1 MENKVNF
8 LKQTC
13 VSGFNFFTFLLV
25 LLIACNQ
32 PAFAFQ
38 IPADAGN
45 AWTVAGGIASKST
58 PSGVRVNVAITG
70 APMSFL
76 ALNNTS
82 LMAGLGAAGTPVG
95 TFLTPALPLATNG
108 LQILAS
114 LAATC
119 QASNPNDLLCNT
131 FGTVTYTF
139 TDAGGLPI
147 AVRNPVM
154 HISRVGGFT
163 QAGGNSLYHGV
174 TQTLTSAGAT
184 LGAPSAGSVGLNVAG
199 TVISPALTTISVW
212 NGACP
217 AAGATVTAGCGSI
230 PITGTVSSLAFNI
243 GALRHNN
250 IATTPWN
257 TNASAGADAW
267 YVTFSFDEDFGDA
280 PASYQGNV
288 AALATAPASH
298 VQTALTLGSSW
309 TAANNNTNLLNG
321 TSAGAANFSAS
332 PVQVAAGADNNG
344 AAGDGS
350 EENGLTT
357 PLASITTNQIGTTYT
372 LTPTLAGTTRAGTVC
387 GWIDFNRDGAFTA
400 AEGVCT
406 AFVAGAASAALNWTI
421 PAATTAGRAYVRIRA
436 SYASMTTASFVGL
449 QNSGEVEDYNL
460 EIKPA
465 VRVLKVL
472 TPAGDPGTFNLSVA
486 GSNFATAVGNG
497 GTTGFR
503 SVYQATTTAND
514 VTVASNIAIAP
525 VTGVVLT
532 EEGAGGTLLT
542 SYSTS
547 SACTNAA
554 GTAVIVGGTA
564 LAPSITIPQS
574 VSGASANGQA
584 QTITCTLT
592 NTRLPALTV
601 TKTVSQSPLVVG
613 QTGQFYTITIA
624 VSGNATT
631 APITLSDALPT
642 GITTSGAITATGGS
656 LSACPAAGAIN
667 INSCVIAAGA
677 AVGSIVINVPINVAS
692 TATVGTN
699 TVIAQGGGDPSCT
712 GTAPACTGSTSNTL
726 VAPAAS
732 LSITK
737 TDNKALAT
745 SGSTNDYVIALSNQG
760 PSAANGVVLT
770 DIVGAGLSCPPANPV
785 VCTILLVG
793 ALCPA
798 GPLTIADLTGAGITV
813 ATFPANSSLQF
824 AYTCN
829 VN

>member
-1 MENKVNF
+1 MRNIASS

-13 VSGFNFFTFLLV
+13 ISGFGFFTFLLA
-25 LLIACNQ
+25 LLAVCNQ

-45 AWTVAGGIASKST
+45 AWTVAGATASKST

-70 APMSFL
+70 APINFS

-82 LMAGLGAAGTPVG
+82 LMAGVGAAGTPVG

-108 LQILAS
+108 LQILAA
-114 LAATC
+114 LGATC
-119 QASNPNDLLCNT
+119 QTSNPNDLTCNT

-139 TDAGGLPI
+139 TDAAGLPI

-154 HISRVGGFT
+154 HVSRVGGFS
-163 QAGGNSLYHGV
+163 QAGGNSIYLGV
-174 TQTLTSAGAT
+174 THTLTSAGAT
-184 LGAPSAGSVGLNVAG
+184 LGAPSAGSVGLSVAG
-199 TVISPALTTISVW
+199 AVMSPALTTASVW
-212 NGACP
+212 DGTCP
-217 AAGATVTAGCGSI
+217 AAAATVTSGCGSI
-230 PITGTVSSLAFNI
+230 PITGTVSTLAFNI

-257 TNASAGADAW
+257 TNASAAADAW

-288 AALATAPASH
+288 TALATAPASH
-298 VQTALTLGSSW
+298 IQTALTLGSAW

-332 PVQVAAGADNNG
+332 PVQVAAGVDNNG
-344 AAGDGS
+344 AAGDGV
-350 EENGLTT
+350 EENGLAT

-372 LTPTLAGTTRAGTVC
+372 LTPTLTGTTRSGTVC

-406 AFVAGAASAALNWTI
+406 PFAAGAASVALNWTI

-436 SYASMTTASFVGL
+436 SYATMTTASFVGL

-460 EIKPA
+460 EIKPT

-472 TPAGDPGTFNLSVA
+472 TPAGDPGTFDLSIA
-486 GSNFATAVGNG
+486 GTTFATAVGNG
-497 GTTGFR
+497 GTTGFK
-503 SVYQATTTAND
+503 SVYQSTTTAND
-514 VTVASNIAIAP
+514 VTVASDIAITP

-532 EEGAGGTLLT
+532 EAGAGGTLLT
-542 SYSTS
+542 SYSTT

-564 LAPSITIPQS
+564 LAPSVTIPQS
-574 VSGASANGQA
+574 LTGASANGQA
-584 QTITCTLT
+584 QTITCSLT
-592 NTRLPALTV
+592 NTRLPALSV

-613 QTGQFYTITIA
+613 KTGQFYTITIA

-631 APITLSDALPT
+631 TPITLADALPT

-656 LSACPAAGAIN
+656 LSACPAAGAVN

-677 AVGSIVINVPINVAS
+677 PIGSIVINVPINVAA
-692 TATVGTN
+692 TATAGTN
-699 TVIAQGGGDPSCT
+699 TVTAQGGGDPSCT
-712 GTAPACTGSTSNTL
+712 GTAPACTGSTPNTL
-726 VAPAAS
+726 VAAAAS

-737 TDNKALAT
+737 TDNKTLAT
-745 SGSTNDYVIALSNQG
+745 SGGSNDYVITLSNQG
-760 PSAANGVVLT
+760 PSAADGVVLT
-770 DIVGAGLSCPPANPV
+770 DGVGVGLTCPTTNPV
-785 VCTILLVG
+785 TCTVTTLG
-793 ALCPA
+793 AACPV
-798 GPLTIADLTGAGITV
+798 GPLTFANLTSGLTI
-813 ATFPANSSLQF
+813 ATFPANSALQF
-824 AYTCN
+824 TYTCN

>member
-1 MENKVNF
+1 MENKMNI

-13 VSGFNFFTFLLV
+13 FSGFSFSTFLLV

-38 IPADAGN
+38 IPAN
-45 AWTVAGGIASKST
+45 AANTWTVAGATASKST

-70 APMSFL
+70 TPMSFS
-76 ALNNTS
+76 ALGNTS
-82 LMAGLGAAGTPVG
+82 LMAGVTNAGTPVG

-114 LAATC
+114 LAAAC
-119 QASNPNDLLCNT
+119 QASNPNDLVCNT

-139 TDAGGLPI
+139 TDAAGLPI

-154 HISRVGGFT
+154 HISRVGG
-163 QAGGNSLYHGV
+163 AASLGGNAVYFGV
-174 TQTLTSAGAT
+174 TQTLTTVGAT
-184 LGAPSAGSVGLNVAG
+184 LGAPSTGSAGLSVAG
-199 TVISPALTTISVW
+199 TVISPVITTTSVLD
-212 NGACP
+212 GACT
-217 AAGATVTAGCGSI
+217 AAGVAATAGCGSI
-230 PITGTVSSLAFNI
+230 PITGTVSSLVFDI
-243 GALRHNN
+243 GAVRHNN
-250 IATTPWN
+250 IATSPWN
-257 TNASAGADAW
+257 TNASVGADAW

-298 VQTALTLGSSW
+298 IQSALTLGSAW
-309 TAANNNTNLLNG
+309 TVANNNTTVLNG
-321 TSAGAANFSAS
+321 SSAGAANFSAS
-332 PVQVAAGADNNG
+332 PVIVAAGADNNG
-344 AAGDGS
+344 TAGDGS

-400 AEGVCT
+400 AEGVC
-406 AFVAGAASAALNWTI
+406 APFAAGATSAALNWTI
-421 PAATTAGRAYVRIRA
+421 PTATTAGRAYVRIRA
-436 SYASMTTASFVGL
+436 SYATMTTASFVGL

-472 TPAGDPGTFNLSVA
+472 APAGDPGTFDLSIA
-486 GSNFATAVGNG
+486 GATFATAVGNG
-497 GTTGFR
+497 GSTGFK

-514 VTVASNIAIAP
+514 VTVVSEIAIAA

-532 EEGAGGTLLT
+532 EAGAGGTSLANYNT
-542 SYSTS
+542 T

-574 VSGASANGQA
+574 VTGVSANGQA

-592 NTRLPALTV
+592 NTRLPALSV

-613 QTGQFYTITIA
+613 QTGQFYTITIV

-631 APITLSDALPT
+631 APITLADALPT

-656 LSACPAAGAIN
+656 LSACPAAGAVN
-667 INSCVIAAGA
+667 INSCVIAAGVP
-677 AVGSIVINVPINVAS
+677 VGSVVITVPINVSAAA
-692 TATVGTN
+692 TAGTN
-699 TVIAQGGGDPSCT
+699 TVTASGGGDPSCT
-712 GTAPACTGSTSNTL
+712 GTAPACTGSTPNTL
-726 VAPAAS
+726 VAGATS

-737 TDNKALAT
+737 TDNKALAA
-745 SGSTNDYVIALSNQG
+745 SGSTNDYVITLSNQG

-770 DIVGAGLSCPPANPV
+770 DVAGAGLTCPTTNAV
-785 VCTILLVG
+785 TCTVTTAG

-798 GPLTIADLTGAGITV
+798 GPLTFANLLSGLTI
-813 ATFPANSSLQF
+813 ATFPANSALQF
-824 AYTCN
+824 AYTCT

>member
-1 MENKVNF
+1 MRNLASS

-13 VSGFNFFTFLLV
+13 ISGFSFFTFLLA
-25 LLIACNQ
+25 LLAVSNQ

-45 AWTVAGGIASKST
+45 AWTVAGTTASKST

-70 APMSFL
+70 APISFS

-82 LMAGLGAAGTPVG
+82 LMAGVGAAGTPVG

-108 LQILAS
+108 LQILAA
-114 LAATC
+114 LGATC
-119 QASNPNDLLCNT
+119 QASNPNDLTCNT

-139 TDAGGLPI
+139 TDAAGLPI

-154 HISRVGGFT
+154 HVSRVGGFS
-163 QAGGNSLYHGV
+163 QAGGNSLYAGV
-174 TQTLTSAGAT
+174 THTLTSAGAT

-199 TVISPALTTISVW
+199 AVMSPALTTASVW
-212 NGACP
+212 DGTCP
-217 AAGATVTAGCGSI
+217 AAAATVTAGCGSI
-230 PITGTVSSLAFNI
+230 PITGTVSTLAFNI

-257 TNASAGADAW
+257 TNASAAADAW

-298 VQTALTLGSSW
+298 IQTALTLGSAW
-309 TAANNNTNLLNG
+309 TAANNNTTILNG

-332 PVQVAAGADNNG
+332 PAQVAAGADNNG
-344 AAGDGS
+344 AIGDGT
-350 EENGLTT
+350 EENGLAT
-357 PLASITTNQIGTTYT
+357 PLTSITTNQIGTTYT
-372 LTPTLAGTTRAGTVC
+372 LTPTLSGTTRAGTVC

-406 AFVAGAASAALNWTI
+406 PFAAGAASAALNWTI
-421 PAATTAGRAYVRIRA
+421 PTATTAGRAYVRIRA
-436 SYASMTTASFVGL
+436 SYATMTTASFVGL

-460 EIKPA
+460 EIKPT

-472 TPAGDPGTFNLSVA
+472 TPAGDTGIFDLSIA

-497 GTTGFR
+497 GTTGFK
-503 SVYQATTTAND
+503 SVYQSTTTAND
-514 VTVASNIAIAP
+514 VTVASDIAIAP

-532 EEGAGGTLLT
+532 EAGAGGTLLT
-542 SYSTS
+542 SYSTT

-564 LAPSITIPQS
+564 LAPSVTIPQS
-574 VSGASANGQA
+574 LTGASANGQA

-592 NTRLPALTV
+592 NTRLPALSV

-631 APITLSDALPT
+631 TPITLADALPT

-656 LSACPAAGAIN
+656 LNACPAAGAVN
-667 INSCVIAAGA
+667 INSCVILAGA
-677 AVGSIVINVPINVAS
+677 SVGSIVINVPINVGA
-692 TATVGTN
+692 TATTGTN
-699 TVIAQGGGDPSCT
+699 TVTASGGGDPACT
-712 GTAPACTGSTSNTL
+712 GTAPACTGSTLNTL
-726 VAPAAS
+726 VTRVAS
-732 LSITK
+732 LAITK
-737 TDNKALAT
+737 TDNKAQ
-745 SGSTNDYVIALSNQG
+745 SIPGSTNDYVIILSNQG
-760 PSAANGVVLT
+760 PSPADGVVVSDVVGTGLT
-770 DIVGAGLSCPPANPV
+770 CPTTNPV
-785 VCTILLVG
+785 TCSVTAVG

-798 GPLTIADLTGAGITV
+798 GPLTFADLLSGLTV
-813 ATFPANSSLQF
+813 ATFPANSALQF
-824 AYTCN
+824 AYACN

>member
-1 MENKVNF
+1 MRNLASS

-13 VSGFNFFTFLLV
+13 ISGFSFFTFLLA
-25 LLIACNQ
+25 LLAVSNQ

-45 AWTVAGGIASKST
+45 AWTVAGTTASKST

-70 APMSFL
+70 APISFS

-82 LMAGLGAAGTPVG
+82 LMAGVGAAGTPVG

-108 LQILAS
+108 LQILAA
-114 LAATC
+114 LGATC
-119 QASNPNDLLCNT
+119 QASNPNDLTCNT

-139 TDAGGLPI
+139 TDAAGLPI

-154 HISRVGGFT
+154 HVSRVGGFS
-163 QAGGNSLYHGV
+163 QAGGNSLYAGV
-174 TQTLTSAGAT
+174 THTLTSAGAT

-199 TVISPALTTISVW
+199 AVMSPALTTASVW
-212 NGACP
+212 DGTCP
-217 AAGATVTAGCGSI
+217 AAAATVTAGCGSI
-230 PITGTVSSLAFNI
+230 PITGTVSTLAFNI

-257 TNASAGADAW
+257 TNASAAADAW

-298 VQTALTLGSSW
+298 IQTALTLGSAW
-309 TAANNNTNLLNG
+309 TAANNNTTILNG

-332 PVQVAAGADNNG
+332 PAQVAAGADNNG
-344 AAGDGS
+344 AIGDGT
-350 EENGLTT
+350 EENGLAT
-357 PLASITTNQIGTTYT
+357 PLTSITTNQIGTTYT
-372 LTPTLAGTTRAGTVC
+372 LTPTLSGTTRAGTVC

-406 AFVAGAASAALNWTI
+406 PFAAGAASAALNWTI
-421 PAATTAGRAYVRIRA
+421 PTATTAGRAYVRIRA
-436 SYASMTTASFVGL
+436 SYATMTTASFVGL

-460 EIKPA
+460 EIKPT

-472 TPAGDPGTFNLSVA
+472 TPAGDTGIFDLSIA

-497 GTTGFR
+497 GTTGFK
-503 SVYQATTTAND
+503 SVYQSTTTAND
-514 VTVASNIAIAP
+514 VTVASDIAIAP

-532 EEGAGGTLLT
+532 EAGAGGTLLT
-542 SYSTS
+542 SYSTT

-564 LAPSITIPQS
+564 LAPSVTIPQS
-574 VSGASANGQA
+574 LTGASANGQA

-592 NTRLPALTV
+592 NTRLPALSV

-631 APITLSDALPT
+631 TPITLADALPT

-656 LSACPAAGAIN
+656 LSACPAAGAVN
-667 INSCVIAAGA
+667 INSCVILAGA
-677 AVGSIVINVPINVAS
+677 SVGSIVINVPINVGA
-692 TATVGTN
+692 TATTGTN
-699 TVIAQGGGDPSCT
+699 TVTASGGGDPACT
-712 GTAPACTGSTSNTL
+712 GTAPACTGSTLNTL
-726 VAPAAS
+726 VTRVAS
-732 LSITK
+732 LAITK
-737 TDNKALAT
+737 TDNKAQ
-745 SGSTNDYVIALSNQG
+745 SIPGSTNDYVIILSNQG
-760 PSAANGVVLT
+760 PSPADGVVVSDVVGTGLT
-770 DIVGAGLSCPPANPV
+770 CPTTNPV
-785 VCTILLVG
+785 TCSVTAVG

-798 GPLTIADLTGAGITV
+798 GPLTFADLLSGLTV
-813 ATFPANSSLQF
+813 ATFPANSALQF
-824 AYTCN
+824 AYACN